1 MLLLDVDDD
10 DDDGEDDDKDDE
22 AKKTG
27 SPTSFCL
34 EIIFFIFKQIKQELH
49 CKLWKYF
56 LLMLMLL

>member
-27 SPTSFCL
+27 SPTSFL
-34 EIIFFIFKQIKQELH
+34 PWNNIFYIQAN
-49 CKLWKYF
+49 
-56 LLMLMLL
+56 